1 MIEITTVEEF
11 DNIIANNNVA
21 LVKFDA
27 EWCGPCKTMHTVMEE
42 LEKNVEGVAI
52 CEVDV
57 EEVEELTTKFRVR
70 NVPTTF
76 IFKNGE
82 MVEKIVGT
90 HSESELREKIEKIF
104 VIFNIDSRLFLVVL
118 FVTWTHYKSM

>member
-21 LVKFDA
+21 LVKFGA

-76 IFKNGE
+76 IFKSGE

-90 HSESELREKIEKIF
+90 HSESELREKINNVK
-104 VIFNIDSRLFLVVL
+104 
-118 FVTWTHYKSM
+118 